1 MISREVGEGVIDDGW
16 GGLDRK
22 VGADGEDCVGGA
34 KARGSHDRFAARER
48 KRLRESRCQH
58 KSKEEGSHD
67 LNWNT
72 HSCDMDQA
80 VWKRVTA

>member
-34 KARGSHDRFAARER
+34 KARGSHDRFAA
-48 KRLRESRCQH
+48 
-58 KSKEEGSHD
+58 
-67 LNWNT
+67 
-72 HSCDMDQA
+72 
-80 VWKRVTA
+80 